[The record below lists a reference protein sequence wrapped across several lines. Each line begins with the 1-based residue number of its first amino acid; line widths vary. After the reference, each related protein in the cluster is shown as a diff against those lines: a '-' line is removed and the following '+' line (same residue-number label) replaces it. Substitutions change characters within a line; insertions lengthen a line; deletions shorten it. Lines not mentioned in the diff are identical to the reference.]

1 MEKLSVKSERED
13 KTARP
18 KSSLDLFDLGMLGMD
33 VEEQTHT
40 SESEKELSVHK
51 EGERSEEMLDSK
63 FDNVSVSS
71 TKEVMYAREEDD
83 SKSIQCVSNG
93 THSSSGD
100 KITLVQCC
108 LSNDEESFHSCGDS
122 NFLNRR
128 LSNASE
134 TSSANVITNSTCS
147 VPTANLASWTLNQFF
162 NSGSVGLKEQDV
174 ISESSGFV
182 ERTYQSSAPEGYTY
196 QSSVPGGYTYQ
207 SSAPEGRTY
216 QSSVPGGYTYQSSA
230 PEGCTYQSSVPGGYT
245 YQSSTPEGCTYP

>member
-147 VPTANLASWTLNQFF
+147 VPTANLAKSYPLGVLRDHHSFDTNMMERSDGIAHAYDCAKVKVEESWRATE
-162 NSGSVGLKEQDV
+162 KD
-174 ISESSGFV
+174 
-182 ERTYQSSAPEGYTY
+182 P
-196 QSSVPGGYTYQ
+196 
-207 SSAPEGRTY
+207 
-216 QSSVPGGYTYQSSA
+216 
-230 PEGCTYQSSVPGGYT
+230 
-245 YQSSTPEGCTYP
+245 

>member
-147 VPTANLASWTLNQFF
+147 VPTANLASKLEIQCDESNKLLTSDQSHLALFPC
-162 NSGSVGLKEQDV
+162 NSKPKMQMVPHFVGFQKNFDV
-174 ISESSGFV
+174 PFLSPPPPPPSPPPPPPAVTDRYLFSLSLPFST
-182 ERTYQSSAPEGYTY
+182 RPTSSSALLIVNPIN
-196 QSSVPGGYTYQ
+196 
-207 SSAPEGRTY
+207 
-216 QSSVPGGYTYQSSA
+216 
-230 PEGCTYQSSVPGGYT
+230 
-245 YQSSTPEGCTYP
+245 